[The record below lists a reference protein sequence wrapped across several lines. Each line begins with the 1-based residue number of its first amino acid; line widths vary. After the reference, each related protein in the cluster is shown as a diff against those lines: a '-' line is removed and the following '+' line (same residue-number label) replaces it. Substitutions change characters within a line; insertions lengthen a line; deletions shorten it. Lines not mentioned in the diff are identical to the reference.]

1 MGVGI
6 IAGLLTFFLGFIGTF
21 VVRISIVRQP
31 FSKAILPTF
40 IHFLLNAA
48 VVIPVIGIVIAVL
61 SNIYF
66 VWVNFVMATKS

>member
-1 MGVGI
+1 MGVAI

-61 SNIYF
+61 ANIYF
-66 VWVNFVMATKS
+66 VWVNFVLASKS

>member
-21 VVRISIVRQP
+21 VVRIGIVKQP
-31 FSKAILPTF
+31 FSKAIGPSF

-48 VVIPVIGIVIAVL
+48 VVIPVVGIVIAVL
-61 SNIYF
+61 ANIYF

>member
-6 IAGLLTFFLGFIGTF
+6 IAGLLTFFFGFIGTF
-21 VVRISIVRQP
+21 IVRVAIVKHP
-31 FSKAILPTF
+31 FSKVVMPTL

-61 SNIYF
+61 ANIYF
-66 VWVNFVMATKS
+66 VWVNFVLATKS

>member
-21 VVRISIVRQP
+21 VVRISVVKQP

-40 IHFLLNAA
+40 VHFLLNAA
-48 VVIPVIGIVIAVL
+48 VVIPVVGIVIAVL
-61 SNIYF
+61 ANIYF
-66 VWVNFVMATKS
+66 VWVNFVLATKS

>member
-21 VVRISIVRQP
+21 VVRIGIVKQP
-31 FSKAILPTF
+31 FSKAIVPSF

-48 VVIPVIGIVIAVL
+48 VVIPVVGIVIAVL